1 MNTPDYKGVDADEAL
16 KDFKQRREN
25 YMSVYEPV
33 DERDGSYIKIVNNLT
48 FIVHNARG
56 YLPQK
61 VRLRVSASSC
71 SHLTCIHHMTGRTF
85 LSMF

>member
-1 MNTPDYKGVDADEAL
+1 MINADDDPDAAF

-25 YMSVYEPV
+25 YMSVYDTV
-33 DERDGSYIKIVNNLT
+33 DDREGSYIKIIDNLT

-61 VRLRVSASSC
+61 VRPCVIYVCPYFADTYHC
-71 SHLTCIHHMTGRTF
+71 
-85 LSMF
+85 